1 MIIKLITLCYIICST
16 CGIASCTAQQ
26 YSFGNDVA
34 ITNMCHESAKALL
47 NETRIITAMKMNN
60 KKISV
65 KKMYKLLNNIN
76 IRIAKALNMFKT
88 KNYNIED
95 IEKITEEIRQ
105 ISEFATA
112 LAKISLNKKTTLQ
125 EIFQKTLGNTNTKA
139 ADNDLQQIATTSKDK
154 SLQQPLKVLCSIIE
168 EILRMENKIER
179 GSLLEILKILKKA
192 LKEDVG
198 RRMEETTKPGL
209 TEVFKELVR
218 FKEAQNEA
226 RE

>member
-1 MIIKLITLCYIICST
+1 
-16 CGIASCTAQQ
+16 
-26 YSFGNDVA
+26 
-34 ITNMCHESAKALL
+34 
-47 NETRIITAMKMNN
+47 MK
-60 KKISV
+60 
-65 KKMYKLLNNIN
+65 
-76 IRIAKALNMFKT
+76 
-88 KNYNIED
+88 
-95 IEKITEEIRQ
+95 Q
-105 ISEFATA
+105 
-112 LAKISLNKKTTLQ
+112 
-125 EIFQKTLGNTNTKA
+125 
-139 ADNDLQQIATTSKDK
+139 
-154 SLQQPLKVLCSIIE
+154 VLCSIIE